1 MTGFIDRY
9 HGEAGRANLVDAML
23 HQGIVHG
30 NRELA
35 AEFADR
41 AELLEFAEGAAFI
54 RQDGDD
60 NDLFLIIAGSVRIVI
75 NGRDVAR
82 RGRGDSVG
90 EMVVVEPSQRR
101 SADVIAAEPVL
112 VAKLKQVDVA
122 ELASRYP
129 DIYRFIARALARRL
143 LERNKLV
150 GEHREKIKVFIISS
164 AEALEVARMIQDA
177 LEHDGFIV
185 KLWPDNV
192 FKVAGYPLED
202 LEAAVD
208 EADFAI
214 AVAHSDDK
222 TLFRGQEWP
231 VPRDNVIFELGL
243 FLGRLGRKRAILM
256 EPRDE
261 KVKLPSDFAGI
272 TTITYN
278 YEPGK
283 DAAALMGPAC
293 NKLRKHIKEWGCFN
307 GQ

>member
-1 MTGFIDRY
+1 MTGIIDRY
-9 HGEAGRANLVDAML
+9 KGDAGRANLIDAML
-23 HQGIVHG
+23 QQGIVHG
-30 NRELA
+30 SHDLA
-35 AEFADR
+35 AELADR
-41 AELLEFAEGAAFI
+41 AELLEFAEGDVLI
-54 RQDGDD
+54 TQGGDD
-60 NDLFLIIAGSVRIVI
+60 NDVYLVLAGSVRIVI
-75 NGRDVAR
+75 NGREIAR

-90 EMVVVEPSQRR
+90 EMVAVEPSQRR
-101 SADVIAAEPVL
+101 SADVIAAEPIL
-112 VAKLKQVDVA
+112 VAKVKQVDVA

-129 DIYRFIARALARRL
+129 EIYRFIARALARRL

-150 GEHREKIKVFIISS
+150 GAHREKIRVFIISS
-164 AEALEVARMIQDA
+164 AEAVEVARMIQDG

-185 KLWPDNV
+185 KLWTDNV
-192 FKVAGYPLED
+192 FKVANYPVED

-222 TLFRGQEWP
+222 TLFRGHEWP

-256 EPRDE
+256 EPRED
-261 KVKLPSDFAGI
+261 KVKLPSDLAGI

-278 YEPGK
+278 YEPGA

-293 NKLRKHIKEWGCFN
+293 NKLRKHIKEWGPFN
-307 GQ
+307 G

>member
-1 MTGFIDRY
+1 VTGFIDRY
-9 HGEAGRANLVDAML
+9 KDAAGRPNLIDALL

-30 NRELA
+30 NHDLA
-35 AEFADR
+35 AELADR
-41 AELLEFAEGAAFI
+41 AELLEFAEGDALI
-54 RQDGDD
+54 RQGGDD
-60 NDLFLIIAGSVRIVI
+60 NDLYLIIAGSVRIVV
-75 NGRDVAR
+75 NGRGVAH

-101 SADVIAAEPVL
+101 SADVIAAEPIL
-112 VAKLKQVDVA
+112 VAKVKQVDVA

-150 GEHREKIKVFIISS
+150 GAHREKIRVFIISS
-164 AEALEVARMIQDA
+164 AEAIEVARMIQDA

-185 KLWPDNV
+185 KPWTDNV
-192 FKVAGYPLED
+192 FKVANYPLED

-222 TLFRGQEWP
+222 TLFRGHDWP

-256 EPRDE
+256 EPRED

-278 YEPGK
+278 YEPGA

-293 NKLRKHIKEWGCFN
+293 NKLRKHIKEWGPFN
-307 GQ
+307 G